1 MNEWGSTDPALVV
14 SAPQPVWETDLA
26 IAVRELT
33 RARHELQALKLRHRA
48 VMEGIEEGVV
58 LLDDKGRISTVNTAA
73 LRLFSTE
80 AAIREWIWGTGN
92 VGPAGAAAA
101 SAAGAEA
108 APGASRAARL
118 HPVMETLL
126 DLRSRRG
133 IEMPARTAEGI
144 ERWLSVSVRALAA
157 GDTLEVVGAV
167 CSFSDITARR
177 SQRDE
182 LERQATIDPLTGA
195 FNRRYLERRLLAEA
209 SRARRS
215 RLPLALAVADLDHFK
230 GVNDRYGHAAG
241 DAALRA
247 FVAVLMQTLRT
258 EDVVARVGGDEFCML
273 FPGTTAQAAA
283 TALERCL
290 RGLRGMDIDAE
301 GVRFRIS
308 GTFGVAQLAPE
319 QGPEAAMAR
328 ADEALYRAKAAGRG
342 RVLVHPESLARA

>member
-1 MNEWGSTDPALVV
+1 MNEWGSNDPALVV

-58 LLDDKGRISTVNTAA
+58 LLDGKGRITTVNTAA

-80 AAIREWIWGTGN
+80 AAIRDWIRGAGEA
-92 VGPAGAAAA
+92 GPAGPVAAP
-101 SAAGAEA
+101 AAGAE
-108 APGASRAARL
+108 PSPPRL
-118 HPVMETLL
+118 HPAMETLL

-133 IEMPARTAEGI
+133 IELPARTAEGI
-144 ERWLSVSVRALAA
+144 ERWLSVSVRALAD
-157 GDTLEVVGAV
+157 GDTLAVVGAV

-177 SQRDE
+177 SQRDD
-182 LERQATIDPLTGA
+182 LERQATVDSLTGA
-195 FNRRYLERRLLAEA
+195 FNRRYLDRRLLAEA

-215 RLPLALAVADLDHFK
+215 KLPLAVAVGDLDRFK

-247 FVAVLMQTLRT
+247 FVAVLTQTLRT

-283 TALERCL
+283 TGLERCL
-290 RGLRGMDIDAE
+290 RCLRETDIDAE
-301 GVRFRIS
+301 GARFRVS

-319 QGPEAAMAR
+319 QSPEAALAR

>member
-1 MNEWGSTDPALVV
+1 MDEWGTNDPALVV

-58 LLDDKGRISTVNTAA
+58 LLDGKGRITTVNTAA

-80 AAIREWIWGTGN
+80 AAIRDWIWGVGEAGPTG
-92 VGPAGAAAA
+92 AI
-101 SAAGAEA
+101 A
-108 APGASRAARL
+108 APAPGTDPPAPRL
-118 HPVMETLL
+118 HPAMETLL

-133 IEMPARTAEGI
+133 IELPARTAEGI
-144 ERWLSVSVRALAA
+144 ERWLSVSVRALAD
-157 GDTLEVVGAV
+157 GDTLAVVGAV
-167 CSFSDITARR
+167 CSFADITARR

-182 LERQATIDPLTGA
+182 LERQATVDPLTGA

-215 RLPLALAVADLDHFK
+215 KLPLAVAVGDLDHFK

-247 FVAVLMQTLRT
+247 FVAVLTQTLRT

-283 TALERCL
+283 TGLERCL
-290 RGLRGMDIDAE
+290 RGLRGTDIDAE
-301 GVRFRIS
+301 GSRFRVS

-319 QGPEAAMAR
+319 HGPEAALAR

-342 RVLVHPESLARA
+342 RVLVHPESLVRA